1 MTHGAKVKKCIFEGC
16 TKYMPKREEFV
27 SHMAQRGRENDAAS
41 RGVPINQK
49 REEFVGRMAQD

>member
-1 MTHGAKVKKCIFEGC
+1 
-16 TKYMPKREEFV
+16 MPKREEFV

-49 REEFVGRMAQD
+49 KGGVCWTHGTRLK